1 MKNYNKVMLILAI
14 AWMAV
19 IFMFSA
25 KPDVES
31 QEMSG
36 SVSYR
41 LISVVDKAFG
51 MNWDKEGKAEAI
63 DYPVRKVAHMSE
75 FAFLCLLVY
84 GSFCWI
90 DGKKRYVIPV
100 ARVFAYACSDEFH
113 QLFVSGRS
121 GQLSD
126 VVLDTCGALFGVA
139 LACLVM
145 WIISKKKK
153 EKQS

>member
-90 DGKKRYVIPV
+90 DGKKRYVLPV
-100 ARVFAYACSDEFH
+100 AWVFAYACSDEFH
-113 QLFVSGRS
+113 QLFVKGRA
-121 GQLSD
+121 GKFSD
-126 VVLDTCGALFGVA
+126 VLIDTSGALIMMLII
-139 LACLVM
+139 LAVSRIL
-145 WIISKKKK
+145 KYNRRHR
-153 EKQS
+153 